1 MVVRRLLSI
10 LGHERHGWILNLAPQ
25 VMVCFVEKEGERY
38 GRWYAFDAPSDTL
51 LARTPSRSALLSELA
66 IRGSGPCQ
74 VGLSNA
80 VRRAQVEAA
89 LADLQ
94 GRTLEEDA
102 AEDGPN
108 TKTRAIRHSS
118 SPTTPNT

>member
-1 MVVRRLLSI
+1 M
-10 LGHERHGWILNLAPQ
+10 GHERHGWKMNLAPQ
-25 VMVCFVEKEGERY
+25 VMVCFVEKEGERD
-38 GRWYAFDAPSDTL
+38 GRWYAFETPSDTL
-51 LARTPSRSALLSELA
+51 LAHTPSRSGLLSELA
-66 IRGSGPCQ
+66 IRGAGPCQ

-89 LADLQ
+89 LADSQ

-108 TKTRAIRHSS
+108 TKTTATMHSS